1 MTGMMGKRQSEY
13 QLANSSEMPATPEPS
28 LPELSLMPNDFQW
41 SSYIRIPDAPWTTK
55 PLDTL
60 ALKYDTVEQH
70 GWYSNLD
77 QTVEQVGEFIR
88 RGDVLVDYSGGT
100 GILAKRLLDRIG
112 SKDIGIVIVDSSP
125 KFLRLALEKFRD
137 EKRIGFRQIRYLKD
151 LKRLEQVH
159 EVLGEDLLERG
170 VDGLISSNA
179 IHLYYDLEETL
190 RSWRKVIRP
199 TGRVFVQSGNI
210 RNPEMPDDEWIID
223 ETVEVIHE
231 AAKQIVREDEAYAQ
245 YQAALDNTDHMSE
258 HDALRHRYFLP
269 VRPLDHYLD
278 ALRDAGFDISSVQRR
293 RIPARVDEWFE
304 FLSVYHEGVLGW
316 VGGAEKIT
324 GSPISDAVAEDRLTL
339 MQRAMDHVFGG
350 AFEFGAS
357 WTYITCEPRD

>member
-1 MTGMMGKRQSEY
+1 MGGV
-13 QLANSSEMPATPEPS
+13 LG
-28 LPELSLMPNDFQW
+28 
-41 SSYIRIPDAPWTTK
+41 
-55 PLDTL
+55 
-60 ALKYDTVEQH
+60 TVEH
-70 GWYSNLD
+70 TL
-77 QTVEQVGEFIR
+77 TVTN
-88 RGDVLVDYSGGT
+88 VLVYLFAYCEECGGD
-100 GILAKRLLDRIG
+100 LHA
-112 SKDIGIVIVDSSP
+112 
-125 KFLRLALEKFRD
+125 
-137 EKRIGFRQIRYLKD
+137 RYLKD

-190 RSWRKVIRP
+190 CSWRKIIRP

-278 ALRDAGFDISSVQRR
+278 ALRDAGFEICSVQRR